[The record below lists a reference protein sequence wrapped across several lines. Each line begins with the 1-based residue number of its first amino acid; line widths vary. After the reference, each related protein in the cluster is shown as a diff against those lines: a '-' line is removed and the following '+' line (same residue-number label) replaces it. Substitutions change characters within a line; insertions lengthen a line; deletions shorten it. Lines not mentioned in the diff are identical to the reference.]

1 MLAAGSVAF
10 LAGILLLH
18 RLPALP
24 PPGALAGVAGLA
36 AVAAAGAAALAL
48 RGRRVPAAALALP
61 AVAAAG
67 FAWDLADALAGRAR
81 VLDPALEGRELVVE
95 GTVAGLPEQR
105 PAGVRFRFRP
115 ARVVDARTGAV
126 VEPPGDLRLV
136 WFGRPPRLVPG
147 ERWRLRVR
155 LRRPAGLFNPGGF
168 RYEDWLHRHRYAGT
182 GYVRGGGHR
191 LAPAR
196 GHHADRL
203 RLHLRERL
211 RAALAREGTPLAGP
225 LTALALGDRSAM
237 TPEQWAVLRATGTGH
252 LMAISGLHVG
262 LVAGMA
268 LAACAG
274 LWRRVPWLA
283 RRWPARLPASLA
295 GLAAGAGYAALAGF
309 SVPTRRAL
317 VMLAVGLAVLAT
329 GRGRSAAHALGL
341 ALLAVLLLDPR
352 AVLDPGLWLSFGAV
366 ALILL
371 AAAPRPAPP
380 RAVALVRVQ
389 WALAL
394 GLAPLTL
401 AGFQQ
406 ASLAGLGVNL
416 VAIPWTG
423 LAVVPPLLAG
433 TLALGL
439 GLPGGTAL
447 AGLAAAA
454 LETLWRLLEWAAALP
469 GAQWLAPAPPLVA
482 VALAVAAGVFALLP
496 RALPGRALW
505 PLLLLPLL
513 AFRPPRPPPGEAWIT
528 ALDVGQGLA
537 AVVRTHAHALLYDTG
552 ARMGQLDTGAAA
564 VVPFLRRA
572 GVGALDVLVLSHGD
586 LDHRGGLTAVRAAL
600 PVRRLLTG
608 APARV
613 PEGEPCRAGTAWT
626 WDGVRFEILHPRRPR
641 RGNDGSCVLRVSAG
655 GTVALLP
662 GDLEARGER
671 LLLAA
676 GGDLRADLL
685 LSPHHGSAGASTP
698 PFVRAVR
705 PRWVVHAAGR
715 RNRYRFPRPAT
726 VARYGALGAR
736 QLVTGTT
743 GAVRFVLSPQG
754 LRGPWCARDAG
765 RRFWHRTGG
774 CGERH

>member
-18 RLPALP
+18 HLPALP
-24 PPGALAGVAGLA
+24 PAGALGLAAGLA
-36 AVAAAGAAALAL
+36 ATAAGAAFALRRRRVRAAALAL
-48 RGRRVPAAALALP
+48 CAA
-61 AVAAAG
+61 AAAG
-67 FAWDLADALAGRAR
+67 FAWALADALAGRAR
-81 VLDPALEGRELVVE
+81 ALDPALEGRDLVLE
-95 GTVAGLPEQR
+95 GTVAGLPEPR

-115 ARVVDARTGAV
+115 ARVVDAATGAV
-126 VEPPGDLRLV
+126 VALPGDVRLA
-136 WFGRPPRLVPG
+136 WFGRPPPLVPG
-147 ERWRLRVR
+147 ERWRLRAR
-155 LRRPAGLFNPGGF
+155 LRRPAGFFNPGGF
-168 RYEDWLHRHRYAGT
+168 RYEDWLHRHRYAAM
-182 GYVRGGGHR
+182 GYVRGGGRR
-191 LAPAR
+191 LVPAR
-196 GHHADRL
+196 GHRIDRL

-211 RAALAREGTPLAGP
+211 RAALGPGGTALLGP
-225 LTALALGDRSAM
+225 LTALALGDRSGM
-237 TPEQWAVLRATGTGH
+237 TPAQWAVLRATGTGH

-366 ALILL
+366 AVIVL
-371 AAAPRPAPP
+371 AAAPRP
-380 RAVALVRVQ
+380 RAARVAALVRVQ
-389 WALAL
+389 WALGLA
-394 GLAPLTL
+394 LAPLTL

-406 ASLAGLGVNL
+406 ASVAGLAVNL

-423 LAVVPPLLAG
+423 LLVVPPLLAG

-439 GLPGGTAL
+439 GLPGGAAL

-454 LETLWRLLEWAAALP
+454 LDTLWRLLEWAAGLP
-469 GAQWLAPAPPLVA
+469 GAQWLAPAPPLWA
-482 VALAVAAGVFALLP
+482 VAPAVAGAVLALLP
-496 RALPGRALW
+496 RALPGQALW
-505 PLLLLPLL
+505 PLFLLPLL
-513 AFRPPRPPPGEAWIT
+513 AVRPPRPPPGEAWIT

-537 AVVRTHAHALLYDTG
+537 VVVRTHAHALLYDTG
-552 ARMGQLDTGAAA
+552 GRVGQLDAGSAA
-564 VVPFLRRA
+564 VVPFLRQA
-572 GVGALDVLVLSHGD
+572 GIRALDAVVVSHGD
-586 LDHRGGLTAVRAAL
+586 LDHRGGLDAVRAAL

-608 APARV
+608 V
-613 PEGEPCRAGTAWT
+613 PTRLPEAEPCLAGTAWR

-641 RGNDGSCVLRVSAG
+641 RGNDGSCVLRVATG
-655 GTVALLP
+655 ATAALLP

-671 LLLAA
+671 ALLRRAAA
-676 GGDLRADLL
+676 GALRADLL
-685 LSPHHGSAGASTP
+685 LAPHHGSAGASSAA
-698 PFVRAVR
+698 FVRAVR
-705 PRWVVHAAGR
+705 PRWVVHAAGY

-726 VARYGALGAR
+726 VARYGALGAH
-736 QLVTGTT
+736 QLVTGSA
-743 GAVRFVLSPQG
+743 GAVRFVLSPDG
-754 LRGPWCARDAG
+754 LRGPRCARAAA
-765 RRFWHRTGG
+765 RRFWHRPGA
-774 CGERH
+774 CPVRR